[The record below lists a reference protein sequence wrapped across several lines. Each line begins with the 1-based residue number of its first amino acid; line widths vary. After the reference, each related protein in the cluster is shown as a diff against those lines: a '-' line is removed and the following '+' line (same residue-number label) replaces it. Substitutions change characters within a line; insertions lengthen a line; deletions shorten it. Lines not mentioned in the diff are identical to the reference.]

1 MTIGT
6 RLVKCT
12 TKNKTGSNLRLVV
25 EELVGLVDTGCSR
38 SILRDDVRARDE
50 LANASD

>member
-12 TKNKTGSNLRLVV
+12 TKSETGANLRLIV
-25 EELVGLVDTGCSR
+25 EELVGFVDTGCSR
-38 SILRDDVRARDE
+38 SILRDDVRARDD
-50 LANASD
+50 LAKASD